1 MCLTYHLS
9 HIRTLVFAT
18 SCLVFLRLKENF
30 YSKKYGVENI
40 NYTPAG
46 ATVMHSSNKVD
57 GKGINLFNTADK

>member
-1 MCLTYHLS
+1 
-9 HIRTLVFAT
+9 
-18 SCLVFLRLKENF
+18 VFLRLKENF